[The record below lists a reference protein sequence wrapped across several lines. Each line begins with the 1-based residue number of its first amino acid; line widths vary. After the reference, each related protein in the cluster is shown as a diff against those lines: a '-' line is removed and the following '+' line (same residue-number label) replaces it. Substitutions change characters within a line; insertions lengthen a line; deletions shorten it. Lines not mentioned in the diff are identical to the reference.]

1 MADKTTSDKT
11 TSDQLKTFFAQHGG
25 GDEKD
30 WKRTSKKKNGVGQV
44 VRQFE
49 NRKTGVQLEV
59 VETGPG
65 QFKARRLSADANA
78 HFAPPAAE
86 ELARRPFLETNAEKN
101 AAADAVIEKLA
112 DFDDEISASLLKKA
126 GTALANR
133 FVFAIGGDVNG
144 GLLDG
149 LFVEFSPQGIDYD
162 QHLEHV
168 ISHLL
173 PKNNGG
179 EAMEL
184 TFDFSGYKDPVRLVS
199 DLQKNGFIW
208 DEAYQAQMDVST
220 GKNYL
225 AVVKAAFDAPTAAA
239 PAPKP
244 PQP

>member
-1 MADKTTSDKT
+1 MTDKT
-11 TSDQLKTFFAQHGG
+11 TSDQLKHFFAQHGG

-30 WKRTSKKKNGVGQV
+30 WKRTSKKKNDEGQV

-59 VETGPG
+59 VETAPG

-78 HFAPPAAE
+78 SFAPPAAE
-86 ELARRPFLETNAEKN
+86 ELTRKPVIETNADKN
-101 AAADAVIEKLA
+101 AAADKVIEKLA
-112 DFDDEISASLLKKA
+112 EYDEEIATSLLKKA

-144 GLLDG
+144 GLLDSLFAEISPKG
-149 LFVEFSPQGIDYD
+149 LDYD

-208 DEAYQAQMDVST
+208 DETYQAQMDAST
-220 GKNYL
+220 GQNYL
-225 AVVKAAFDAPTAAA
+225 ALVKAAFAAPAATAT

-244 PQP
+244 PAL